1 LKSGDPARGERV
13 YRRAEL
19 GCVLCHSIG
28 GVGGKVGPDMTS
40 LGAAAPADYL
50 VESVLLPNA
59 KIKEGF
65 HGINVE
71 TKDDLEYSG
80 ILVRETGQEV
90 VLRNAQNQEVSVAK
104 SNIRKRANASQS
116 LMPAGLL
123 DTLPESD
130 RNDLVAFLTRLGK
143 AGDYDAS
150 KGGVARVWRV
160 LPVTHRMDQG
170 GWDKITKGDFTAK
183 WTAMESGIGEHTWK
197 PATSLVS
204 GALAKADFAPGNI
217 PAHVTLTSVFAATT
231 FATTKPGLVDF
242 HIEGLTEAE
251 VWIDGNSVETLRKM
265 FPSIT
270 YTQHIKKPRVFTL
283 HTHLPAGT
291 HTVVLRLDGAKLPDS
306 VRLKSTDVIWSL
318 N

>member
-1 LKSGDPARGERV
+1 V
-13 YRRAEL
+13 
-19 GCVLCHSIG
+19 
-28 GVGGKVGPDMTS
+28 
-40 LGAAAPADYL
+40 DYL
-50 VESVLLPNA
+50 VESILLPNA

-80 ILVRETGQEV
+80 ILVRESGQEV

-116 LMPAGLL
+116 LMPSGLL
-123 DTLPESD
+123 DTVSESD
-130 RNDLVAFLTRLGK
+130 RNDLVAFLSRLGK

-204 GALAKADFAPGNI
+204 GALAKADFGPNNI
-217 PAHVTLTSVFAATT
+217 PPFVTLTSVFVATT
-231 FATTKPGLVDF
+231 FTLAKPGPVTLS
-242 HIEGLTEAE
+242 IEGANTTDAWLN
-251 VWIDGNSVETLRKM
+251 GNKAKVNTLGAKGALDLI
-265 FPSIT
+265 S
-270 YTQHIKKPRVFTL
+270 Q
-283 HTHLPAGT
+283 LPAGT
-291 HTVVLRLDGAKLPDS
+291 HTVILRLDGAKLPES
-306 VRLKSTDVIWSL
+306 VRLKSTDVSWSL